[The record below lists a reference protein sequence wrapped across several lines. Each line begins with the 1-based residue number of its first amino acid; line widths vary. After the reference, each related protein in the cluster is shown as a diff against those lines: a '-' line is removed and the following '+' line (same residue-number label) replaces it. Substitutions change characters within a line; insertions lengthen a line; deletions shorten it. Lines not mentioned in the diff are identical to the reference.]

1 MVEQRTGIYKFGLVD
16 QNNVNKNHFYVDN
29 IGFTVD

>member
-16 QNNVNKNHFYVDN
+16 QNNASNNHYYIDN
-29 IGFTVD
+29 IKFTAN